1 MQNQKVKIHKPNIIS
16 QILHP
21 SEYIMGI
28 KMIDERK
35 GLLNISAPMGASYED
50 ILLCERMLNEISRNM
65 SHVIKELPDCLR
77 LPVAL
82 FYLYY
87 KTLQVLYD
95 IPLQS
100 LENFNDFITTDIS
113 NDIIPSS
120 KQIKEDLLTTFY
132 ECLTNDSE
140 LNFNSIDTGKESNNE
155 LLSNIQTINNVFKT
169 LPEYHQ
175 EIMIETIQR
184 IGSGMA
190 EYSLRDLSS
199 GTENKADFEEYNI
212 KLAGE
217 LGVGL
222 TKQFI
227 GTNLESNS
235 FDKNDFIFA
244 AKLGSFVKK
253 ANIIRDYYK
262 DLLNNKSFWP
272 REVWSL
278 YRKTLPE
285 LRFGESSDVA
295 CLNHMITD
303 TLEDIPLC
311 IEYLSKIQNP
321 NVFRFCAIPQIKS
334 LAILAEAYG
343 NRNVFNGI
351 VEIRKG
357 LYASILNNCNN
368 IQQVKGW
375 YQKFASQILD
385 KVNSNDANATRIL
398 EMLNELKAKKNFIP
412 YQFQE
417 LVSILLIVTIFLLVG
432 MCLFY
437 IRPNFNYENGGFTFR
452 LTQPPDG
459 ISMDVFPDL

>member
-1 MQNQKVKIHKPNIIS
+1 MQNQRVINHKPNIIS
-16 QILHP
+16 QLLHP
-21 SEYIMGI
+21 SEYIMGM
-28 KMIDERK
+28 KLQDDRK

-50 ILLCERMLNEISRNM
+50 ILLCERLLNESSSNM

-87 KTLQVLYD
+87 KTLQVIYD
-95 IPLQS
+95 LPLES
-100 LENFNDFITTDIS
+100 LENFNNFITTDIS

-120 KQIKEDLLTTFY
+120 GQIKEELLINFNET
-132 ECLTNDSE
+132 LTNNE
-140 LNFNSIDTGKESNNE
+140 MNFDTIDTGKESDNE
-155 LLSNIQTINNVFKT
+155 LLLNIKIINNVFKT

-175 EIMIETIQR
+175 DIIKDTISR
-184 IGSGMA
+184 IGNGMG

-199 GTENKADFEEYNI
+199 GTENKMDFEKFNLKI
-212 KLAGE
+212 AGE
-217 LGVGL
+217 FGVGL

-227 GTNLESNS
+227 GTNLESTTLNE
-235 FDKNDFIFA
+235 DDFNFA
-244 AKLGSFVKK
+244 AKLGTFIKK
-253 ANIIRDYYK
+253 TNIIRDYYK
-262 DLLNNKSFWP
+262 NLLNNKSFWP
-272 REVWSL
+272 KEVWSL

-303 TLEDIPLC
+303 TLEEIPLC

-321 NVFRFCAIPQIKS
+321 KVFRFCAIPQIKS

-343 NRNVFNGI
+343 NRNVFTGI
-351 VEIRKG
+351 INIRKG

-368 IQQVKGW
+368 IQEVKGW

-385 KVNSNDANATRIL
+385 KVNSNDPNATRTIEIL
-398 EMLNELKAKKNFIP
+398 SELKAKKNFIP

-417 LVSILLIVTIFLLVG
+417 VVIILVIIATILFVG
-432 MCLFY
+432 MCILY
-437 IRPNFNYENGGFTFR
+437 IRPNFSMENGGLTFR
-452 LTQPPDG
+452 LTKPPPN
-459 ISMDVFPDL
+459 VVE

>member
-1 MQNQKVKIHKPNIIS
+1 MQNQKVEHHKPNIIS

-21 SEYIMGI
+21 SEYIMGM
-28 KMIDERK
+28 KLQDDRK

-50 ILLCERMLNEISRNM
+50 ILLCERMLNEISENM

-87 KTLQVLYD
+87 KTLQVIYD
-95 IPLQS
+95 IPLHS
-100 LENFNDFITTDIS
+100 LENFNNFITTDIS
-113 NDIIPSS
+113 NNIIPSS
-120 KQIKEDLLTTFY
+120 NQIKEGLLINFH
-132 ECLTNDSE
+132 ECLTNND
-140 LNFNSIDTGKESNNE
+140 LNFDSIDTGKESTNE
-155 LLSNIQTINNVFKT
+155 LLSNITTVNNVFKT

-175 EIMIETIQR
+175 DIIKETIQR
-184 IGSGMA
+184 IGRGMG

-199 GTENKADFEEYNI
+199 GTENKMDFEEYNL

-217 LGVGL
+217 FGVGL

-227 GTNLESNS
+227 GTNLEATTLNEG
-235 FDKNDFIFA
+235 DFNYA
-244 AKLGSFVKK
+244 AKLGTFVKK
-253 ANIIRDYYK
+253 TNIIRDYYK
-262 DLLNNKSFWP
+262 DLLHTKSFWP
-272 REVWSL
+272 KEVWSL

-303 TLEDIPLC
+303 TLEEIPLC

-321 NVFRFCAIPQIKS
+321 KVFRFCAIPQIKS

-343 NRNVFNGI
+343 NRNVFTGI
-351 VEIRKG
+351 LQIRKG

-368 IQQVKGW
+368 IQEVKSW

-385 KVNSNDANATRIL
+385 KVNSNDPNATRII
-398 EMLNELKAKKNFIP
+398 ETLNELKAKKNFIP
-412 YQFQE
+412 SQFQE
-417 LVSILLIVTIFLLVG
+417 LITILIIISTILLIGTCIL
-432 MCLFY
+432 Y
-437 IRPNFNYENGGFTFR
+437 IRPNFTMENGGLTFR
-452 LTQPPDG
+452 LTKSDCPVLD
-459 ISMDVFPDL
+459 PDLS